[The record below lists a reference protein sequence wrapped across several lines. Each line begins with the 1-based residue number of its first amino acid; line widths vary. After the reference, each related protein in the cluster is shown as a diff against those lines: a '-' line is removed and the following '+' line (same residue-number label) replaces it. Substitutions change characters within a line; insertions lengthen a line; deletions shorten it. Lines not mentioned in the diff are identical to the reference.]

1 MYATPF
7 AAGDSDELWRVERMI
22 STYKSIWQED
32 QAGNYVRTQRGSYPL
47 EFISHVIP
55 QVGRLTGLRNLL
67 GRKAQGVDYY
77 RYYSDII
84 LSGDRGKWANES
96 GRVLAQLSSLGIETQ
111 GKKALDIS
119 GEPGFFGKD
128 MSAICDITVTAFADN
143 VAQAMADH
151 HKIAAVK
158 YDYQSDQLTSIF
170 KNGFDVAFNRYSI
183 GFCIDLDSHLQDLSG
198 VMTNGG
204 IFYLTFSPASRAVCA
219 RWMFDDYTYLRQY
232 TEKHVVAA
240 AAKAGFKLLGQF
252 DEGSFRWDSDL
263 HPIQQLL
270 SKRYLSSR
278 FFKHDE
284 KEKWQRNVALVFR
297 LG

>member
-1 MYATPF
+1 
-7 AAGDSDELWRVERMI
+7 MI

-32 QAGNYVRTQRGSYPL
+32 QAGNYVRTQRTRYPL
-47 EFISHVIP
+47 EFISHLIP
-55 QVGRLTGLRNLL
+55 PVGRLKGLRNLL

-84 LSGDRGKWANES
+84 LSGDRGKWVNES
-96 GRVLAQLSSLGIETQ
+96 GRVLEQLSSLGIEAQ
-111 GKKALDIS
+111 GKKALDVS

-128 MSAICDITVTAFADN
+128 MSSICDITVTAFADN
-143 VAQAMADH
+143 VARAMADH

-158 YDYQSDQLTSIF
+158 YDYQADQLRNIF
-170 KNGFDVAFNRYSI
+170 KHPFDIVFNRYSI
-183 GFCIDLDSHLQDLSG
+183 GFCIDLNSHLQDLAG
-198 VMTNGG
+198 VMADGG
-204 IFYLTFSPASRAVCA
+204 IFYLTFSPATRAVCA

-232 TEKHVVAA
+232 TEKHMVDAA
-240 AAKAGFKLLGQF
+240 AAAGFKLLGQF

-263 HPIQQLL
+263 HAIQRLL
-270 SKRYLSSR
+270 SRRYLSNG

-284 KEKWQRNVALVFR
+284 QEKWQRNLALVFR